1 MQSSSIR
8 IGTRGSPLALR
19 QANEVRDKLIAAHGF
34 DGGDVEIRVIATSGD
49 TILDKSVGD
58 VRGKGLFVKEIEEAL
73 LAGEIALA
81 VHSLKDM
88 ETALPDGLRLGCL
101 LPREDV
107 RDAFISLRAKSLADL
122 APGAV
127 VGTASLRRQAQ
138 IKRLRAD
145 LEVVTFRGNVETRL
159 RKLEAG
165 EADATLLAFAGLSR
179 LGLGDR
185 ATALI
190 EPDDLLPAAGQ
201 GAIGIEVR
209 AGDEAVADLVAPLN
223 DTDTE
228 IRITAERAMLAALDG
243 SCHTPIGALAE
254 LEGGRL
260 RLRGLILTPDG
271 SQWHETAR
279 DGLPGEAEAMG
290 RDAGGE
296 LRARAGPHFFE
307 D

>member
-49 TILDKSVGD
+49 TILDKPLRDVG
-58 VRGKGLFVKEIEEAL
+58 GKGLFVKEIEEAL